1 MRVRI
6 LYTGVHILSKSPSSN
21 CMVDLK
27 LLLQSE
33 LGLMPLTDI
42 LVLLV
47 THTIR
52 NDKRLAQDF

>member
-1 MRVRI
+1 
-6 LYTGVHILSKSPSSN
+6 
-21 CMVDLK
+21 MVDLK

-33 LGLMPLTDI
+33 LGLMPLTDV